1 MRKTLG
7 MILAFVAVAALASFA
22 FAEERTKIVKVEGKL
37 ACAHCTLKMA
47 DATECQ
53 DVLVVKGKEGAEPTY
68 YYIVHNEVAKEFGH
82 TCKGE
87 KAVIVTGT
95 LEEKDG
101 KTWLAA
107 TKIEQPAA

>member
-1 MRKTLG
+1 MKRVLG
-7 MILAFVAVAALASFA
+7 ITLAFMAVAGLATFA
-22 FAEERTKIVKVEGKL
+22 VAGEHGKTVMLQGKI
-37 ACAHCTLKMA
+37 ACAHCTLKLA

-53 DVLVVKGKEGAEPTY
+53 DVLVVKGEEGADPTY
-68 YYIVHNEVAKEFGH
+68 YYLVDNDVAKEFGH
-82 TCKGE
+82 TCQGE

-107 TKIEQPAA
+107 TKMEQPEA